1 MSRLWIPTFHKIVN
15 KIVLMTSM
23 QEYFDYTM
31 DFLSVILGVVMK
43 GSEDDWKRILVKLRE
58 LKDLLKPI
66 EKYLKLDRWWEGCE
80 EVCSNLFKKFQDWW
94 STSITE
100 RSFGSGVGGLVGGW
114 FVKKF

>member
-1 MSRLWIPTFHKIVN
+1 
-15 KIVLMTSM
+15 MTSM
-23 QEYFDYTM
+23 QEYFGYTL

-43 GSEDDWKRILVKLRE
+43 GSEDDWKIILVKIRE

-66 EKYLKLDRWWEGCE
+66 EKSLKLDCWRAGYE
-80 EVCSNLFKKFQDWW
+80 ELCSNLLKTFQGSPDQDWW
-94 STSITE
+94 STIITE